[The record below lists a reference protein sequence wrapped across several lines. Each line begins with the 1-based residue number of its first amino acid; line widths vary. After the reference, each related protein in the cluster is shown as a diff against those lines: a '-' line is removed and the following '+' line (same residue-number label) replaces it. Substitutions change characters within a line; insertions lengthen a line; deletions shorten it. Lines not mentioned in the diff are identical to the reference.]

1 MSTLNDLAPRVPDEI
16 PTISELI
23 EKGLAKYPD
32 KSQAEIAREMG
43 FSANQTSM
51 LSMIKKGTSRLK
63 ISRVP
68 RMVRVLG
75 LEPVEGLAA
84 YLKDRTEDNPEAWS
98 SISYVLTGTHD
109 ARESQFL
116 KVLRQV
122 EAERHERLELTPEKA
137 ARLKEFIAEQLFI

>member
-75 LEPVEGLAA
+75 QIGRASCRERVSSPV
-84 YLKDRTEDNPEAWS
+84 
-98 SISYVLTGTHD
+98 
-109 ARESQFL
+109 
-116 KVLRQV
+116 
-122 EAERHERLELTPEKA
+122 
-137 ARLKEFIAEQLFI
+137 

>member
-68 RMVRVLG
+68 RMVRVAG
-75 LEPVEGLAA
+75 V
-84 YLKDRTEDNPEAWS
+84 KT
-98 SISYVLTGTHD
+98 
-109 ARESQFL
+109 
-116 KVLRQV
+116 
-122 EAERHERLELTPEKA
+122 
-137 ARLKEFIAEQLFI
+137 

>member
-84 YLKDRTEDNPEAWS
+84 YLKDRTEDDPEAWA
-98 SISYVLTGTHD
+98 SISYVLNGTHD

-137 ARLKEFIAEQLFI
+137 ARLKEFIAEQLFN

>member
-23 EKGLAKYPD
+23 EKGLAKFPD

-75 LEPVEGLAA
+75 LEPVEGLAS
-84 YLKDRTEDNPEAWS
+84 YLKDRTEDDPEAWAF
-98 SISYVLTGTHD
+98 ISYVLNGTHD

>member
-23 EKGLAKYPD
+23 EKGLSKFPD

-84 YLKDRTEDNPEAWS
+84 YLKDRTEDDPEAWAF
-98 SISYVLTGTHD
+98 ISYVLNGTHD
-109 ARESQFL
+109 ARELQFL